1 MQEDFNLSEKLQ
13 RMGQDLK
20 NQCQNADVNIKT
32 WNFAVGKVDDEF
44 VVEVNVKLGIKAKH
58 R

>member
-20 NQCQNADVNIKT
+20 NQCKNADVNIKT

-44 VVEVNVKLGIKAKH
+44 IVEVNVKLGFKAKH
-58 R
+58 C